1 MFLLYEL
8 YRSDQPSA
16 NPFIQFFIEL
26 LQPQVEDDR
35 TVAGLA
41 CGHALSATEKWFLGQ
56 LLNTATPKDVC
67 VGGGRGGGMRRRKG
81 VWREG
86 GRRREG

>member
-16 NPFIQFFIEL
+16 NPFAQFFVEL

-41 CGHALSATEKWFLGQ
+41 CGHTLSPVEKWFLAQ
-56 LLNTATPKDVC
+56 LLNTSIPKDVRVC
-67 VGGGRGGGMRRRKG
+67 VSMC
-81 VWREG
+81 VHV
-86 GRRREG
+86 